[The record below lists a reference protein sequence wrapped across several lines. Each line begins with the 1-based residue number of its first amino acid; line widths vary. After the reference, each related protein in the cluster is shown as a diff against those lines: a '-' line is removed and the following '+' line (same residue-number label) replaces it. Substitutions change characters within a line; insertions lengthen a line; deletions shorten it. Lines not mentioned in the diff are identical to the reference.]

1 MNLRRVRRV
10 VQFVIFHFLV
20 MILPFI
26 GYSQGYDPKTTDQK
40 LTSALQIIR
49 FAYVDTVNESAIV
62 EKAVIEMLKKL
73 DPHSIYI
80 SKDDLEESIEP
91 LEGNFEGIGVQFQ
104 IFNDTILVI
113 APIPGGPSEKLGII
127 AGDKIVKIEGVSV
140 TGSEVTTTYVQ
151 KLLRGKKG
159 TKVKI
164 GVYRKGKHDLIDF
177 TIVRDRV
184 PVNSIVASY
193 MTAPEIGYIKLTRF
207 SRTTMYEFETL
218 VLNLLESGMKNLV
231 LDLRGNSGG
240 YLSTAI
246 ELSDEFLGKNKLI
259 VYTEGIA
266 SPVKK
271 YFATNRGIF
280 EKGKI
285 VILIDEGSASA
296 SEIVAGAIQD
306 WDRGIIVGR
315 RSFGKGLVQR
325 PFPMPDGSLIRLTT
339 ARYHTP
345 TGRCIQ
351 RPYDNGV
358 EEYYNELVERYLNG
372 EFIHADSIHFPDSL
386 KYFTPHKRLVY
397 GGGGITPDAFVS
409 IDTTHMTNYYSDLR
423 KNEVFNDFALM
434 YLDNYRDSIVQLYPA
449 FEDFNMNFEIDKKFL
464 GLFKG
469 YASLKGVVEENAE
482 PKIVDLFIEFLEN
495 NKDTLQEKYSTAEIF
510 ASKFPEEKELI
521 DEFMDYVKDHGDHQ
535 EEIAYTEEIIKY
547 QIKALLSRNLYG
559 LNSYYQVIS
568 EMDDDLQKAIEI
580 LEDPDFFKENKIQ
593 D

>member
-1 MNLRRVRRV
+1 MNTQLVRSV
-10 VQFVIFHFLV
+10 TLFFVFLCLIAIRPLSV
-20 MILPFI
+20 H
-26 GYSQGYDPKTTDQK
+26 SQDYDPKTTDQK

-49 FAYVDTVNESAIV
+49 FAYVDTVNESVLV

-80 SKDDLEESIEP
+80 SKEDLEESNEP

-113 APIPGGPSEKLGII
+113 APIPGGPSEKLGIV

-151 KLLRGKKG
+151 KLLRGRKG

-164 GVYRKGKHDLIDF
+164 EVFRKSKQNLIDF
-177 TIVRDRV
+177 TIVRDRI

-193 MTAPEIGYIKLTRF
+193 MVSPEIGYIKLTRF
-207 SRTTMYEFETL
+207 SRTTMYEFETSL
-218 VLNLLESGMKNLV
+218 IGLLESGMKKLV

-240 YLSTAI
+240 YLNTAI

-266 SPVKK
+266 SPVKE
-271 YFATNRGIF
+271 YIATNRGIF
-280 EKGKI
+280 EKGEL

-306 WDRGIIVGR
+306 WDRGVLVGR

-358 EEYYNELVERYLNG
+358 EEYYNEFIDRYLNG
-372 EFIHADSIHFPDSL
+372 ELTNADSIHFPDSL
-386 KYFTPHKRLVY
+386 KYFTPHKRTVY
-397 GGGGITPDAFVS
+397 GGGGIMPDVFVP
-409 IDTTHMTNYYSDLR
+409 IDTTQMTNFYSDLR
-423 KNEVFNDFALM
+423 KKEIFNDFALM
-434 YLDNYRDSIVQLYPA
+434 YLDNYRDSLNLV
-449 FEDFNMNFEIDKKFL
+449 FSGFNEFNDGFEIDDTFL
-464 GLFKG
+464 ELFKG
-469 YASLKGVVEENAE
+469 FASLNGVEEE
-482 PKIVDLFIEFLEN
+482 FEKPKIVDLFIEFLEEK
-495 NKDTLQEKYSTAEIF
+495 KDTLHEKFSTAESF

-521 DEFMDYVKDHGDHQ
+521 DEFMNYAQKNGANN
-535 EEIAYTEEIIKY
+535 EKILYTENIIKY
-547 QIKALLSRNLYG
+547 QIKALLARNLYD
-559 LNSYYQVIS
+559 LNSYYQVVS
-568 EMDDDLQKAIEI
+568 KMDDDLQKAIEI
-580 LEDPDFFKENKIQ
+580 LQQPDFFKDNKIQ